1 MDICRQQWNAGRTYG
16 MAKGPRPLNSE
27 AFVIQVGRACR
38 IHHPSGVCAP
48 NLPAFARACTFMV
61 CMCADW
67 TSRYPF
73 AVSGRRAG
81 GSWGKG
87 AGTAVSII
95 RLGSCSGSGGGLAGR
110 ICFCSWLS
118 LDPRRSQESSAPS
131 LSRVVRGRLGLCLTL
146 AEKKLAWKEATRH
159 SHLSSGPAGP
169 AGAA

>member
-1 MDICRQQWNAGRTYG
+1 MQAAVERRKNIRHGEGAPSPKLRGIR
-16 MAKGPRPLNSE
+16 
-27 AFVIQVGRACR
+27 
-38 IHHPSGVCAP
+38 HPSWQGMP
-48 NLPAFARACTFMV
+48 DPSSKWRMRAELASVWSTFMV

-67 TSRYPF
+67 TSRCPF

-81 GSWGKG
+81 GSRGKG

-118 LDPRRSQESSAPS
+118 LDPRRSQECSAPS

-146 AEKKLAWKEATRH
+146 AEKKQAWKEATRH

>member
-1 MDICRQQWNAGRTYG
+1 

-110 ICFCSWLS
+110 MCFCSWLS
-118 LDPRRSQESSAPS
+118 LDPPAISRMLCSVAVSGGTWPTRTVSDLGRKKTGMERSDPT
-131 LSRVVRGRLGLCLTL
+131 LSPFLRAGWPGG
-146 AEKKLAWKEATRH
+146 
-159 SHLSSGPAGP
+159 SGI
-169 AGAA
+169 GAAPTAAAERHRC